1 MAAYKT
7 ANKSRYFLQEIFL
20 YIYIYID
27 MDQNY
32 QSVKSLKTKHFEL
45 LLLNMMK
52 RENL

>member
-7 ANKSRYFLQEIFL
+7 ANKSRYFLQELFL
-20 YIYIYID
+20 YIN